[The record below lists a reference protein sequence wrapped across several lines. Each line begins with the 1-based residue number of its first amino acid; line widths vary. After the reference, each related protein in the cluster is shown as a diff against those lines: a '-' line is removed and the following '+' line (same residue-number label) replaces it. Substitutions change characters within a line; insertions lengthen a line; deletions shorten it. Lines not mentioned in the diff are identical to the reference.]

1 VADAKLGLR
10 CSPCPLLVLFPTLCM
25 DRQQPLAGVCGRA
38 RMGVSSHV
46 ILGSCVCWV
55 GALCWPG
62 LTCMCACACLYR
74 PCCSEHGTI
83 VHTGD
88 WKIDENPVDGEAFD
102 RTTFDLLSE

>member
-1 VADAKLGLR
+1 
-10 CSPCPLLVLFPTLCM
+10 M
-25 DRQQPLAGVCGRA
+25 HGRELTYLK
-38 RMGVSSHV
+38 
-46 ILGSCVCWV
+46 LGSCVGDQGPC
-55 GALCWPG
+55 AG
-62 LTCMCACACLYR
+62 LTCVRACLFN